1 MKLAEYFEQKNGLG
15 VLATADAEGRVN
27 TAIYARPH
35 VEDRDNLCFIMTER
49 KTYANLKENPHAS
62 YLFKEE
68 GSAGADGVR
77 LLLRKTREEADAER
91 IKQLMRRRYAP
102 EDVGTL
108 HLVHF
113 HVEEILPLVSS
124 GKCPIT
130 G

>member
-1 MKLAEYFEQKNGLG
+1 MNLSEYFEKKNGLG
-15 VLATADAEGRVN
+15 VLATADGEGRVN

-35 VEDRDNLCFIMTER
+35 VEGEAKVCFIMTER
-49 KTYANLKENPHAS
+49 KTYANMQQNPYAS

-68 GSAGADGVR
+68 GGSGADGVR
-77 LLLRKTREEADAER
+77 ILLRKTGEEADAER
-91 IKQLMRRRYAP
+91 IKSLMRRRYAP

-113 HVEEILPLVSS
+113 HVEQILPLVSS

>member
-1 MKLAEYFEQKNGLG
+1 MKLAEYFEKKKGLG
-15 VLATADAEGRVN
+15 VLATADGEGHVN

-35 VEDRDNLCFIMTER
+35 VEDEGQLCFIMTER
-49 KTYANLKENPHAS
+49 KTYANLQGNPHAS
-62 YLFKEE
+62 YLFKED
-68 GSAGADGVR
+68 GAGGVAGVR
-77 LLLRKTREEADAER
+77 LRLRKTGEEADAER
-91 IKQLMRRRYAP
+91 IQKLMRRRYAP
-102 EDVGTL
+102 EDVGNL

>member
-1 MKLAEYFEQKNGLG
+1 MNITQYFDTTEGLG
-15 VLATADAEGRVN
+15 VLATADSSGRVN

-35 VEDRDNLCFIMTER
+35 VEGDHDLAFIMTER
-49 KTYANLKENPHAS
+49 RTYTNLQSNPHAS
-62 YLFKEE
+62 YLFKEQ
-68 GSAGADGVR
+68 GDGLSGVR
-77 LLLRKTREEADAER
+77 LILRKTHEEDNPDR
-91 IKQLMRRRYAP
+91 IKKLMRRKYTS
-102 EDVGTL
+102 EDIGTL